1 MKSFVALLASCTLLL
16 VACKEI
22 PPYIDYTVPVPS
34 KDTSYIASAVP
45 PAQHKAVLI
54 EDITGVRCNNCPQAA
69 QQAAAIQTAKT
80 EDSVVVMALY
90 SADYNSFLTSPWGA
104 PFPDLNSPYSNQL
117 LSQLGAPLGLP
128 SGYIDRAKNGSQT
141 VKYTAYTNWSNY
153 VNQRLRDSTPVN
165 IELSKTLSGRNLSLK
180 MKLVYTT
187 AVTEK
192 HKYAL
197 YLTESGIKSKQA
209 TAATYD
215 DNYLH
220 NHVLRY
226 AFGNAVG
233 NDLTKSLVVGR
244 TFEKIIDYTVPLDYD
259 ISKCHIVCV
268 VIDDAT
274 DAIVNVRELKL

>member
-1 MKSFVALLASCTLLL
+1 MKSINAFWVSCVLFLA
-16 VACKEI
+16 ACEEI

-34 KDTSYIASAVP
+34 KDTSYITSAVP

-69 QQAAAIQTAKT
+69 QQALAIQTAKT

-90 SADYNSFLTSPWGA
+90 SADYNGFLTAPWGA
-104 PFPDLNSPYSNQL
+104 PNPDLNASYSSQL
-117 LSQLGAPLGLP
+117 LSQLGSPLGLP
-128 SGYIDRAKNGSQT
+128 SGYVDRAKNGAQT

-153 VNQRLRDSTPVN
+153 VNQRLKLSTPVN
-165 IELSKTLSGRNLSLK
+165 IELSKTLNGRDLSLK
-180 MKLVYTT
+180 MKLVYTS
-187 AVTEK
+187 AVAGN

-197 YLTESGIKSKQA
+197 YLTESGIMSKQA

-215 DNYLH
+215 NNYVH

-233 NDLTKSLVVGR
+233 NDLNASLVAGR
-244 TFEKIIDYTVPLDYD
+244 TFEKIIDYSVPTDFD
-259 ISKCHIVCV
+259 VSKCHVVCV
-268 VIDDAT
+268 VIDAST
-274 DAIVNVRELKL
+274 DEVVNVRELKF